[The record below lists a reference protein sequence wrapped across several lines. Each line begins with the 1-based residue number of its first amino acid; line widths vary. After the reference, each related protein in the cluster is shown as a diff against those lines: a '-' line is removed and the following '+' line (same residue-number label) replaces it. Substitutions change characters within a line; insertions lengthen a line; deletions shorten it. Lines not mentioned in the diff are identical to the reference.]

1 MVTPYNR
8 RLRTAAWL
16 SGARVNLTRLSL
28 SNPVAVIAAMLLV
41 LLLGA
46 VSLGRLPI
54 QMIPDVQRPFIQ
66 ITTGWRAAAPEEVE
80 SEIIEPQED
89 MLRGVPGL
97 EKMISSASRG
107 NASVNLT
114 FSVETDLQRALIEVM
129 NRLNQVP
136 RYPADVTE
144 PRIFAGQD
152 SFGNAIAWFSITP
165 VEGNDRE
172 IASYSDFVREVV
184 QARIERV
191 NGVSNSD
198 AYGGRDNEVRITFD
212 PYEAAALG
220 IEVPVLAGLAGGHN
234 DTSAGFT
241 DIGRRKY
248 TVRYA
253 GKYDL
258 SQFGEMVLAWRDGN
272 PVRLRDIATVEVAMR
287 DPGGFI
293 TENGV
298 ESIAVNAQVEK
309 GVNVLE
315 VMAELKSAIAEL
327 RDGPLARAGLQIQ
340 QNYDETVYIEDSIAM
355 LRTNLLLGIVLAISI
370 LWWFLRRLR
379 ATLMVALAIPVS
391 LFTAFVVMQVTG
403 RTLNMISLAGLAFAM
418 GMVLDAAIVVLENIV
433 RLREQ
438 GEEAEPAANRGAE
451 QVWGALLAST
461 ATTVAIFM
469 PIIFL
474 QDVSGQLFADLA
486 LAISVAVVTSLA
498 IAVTII
504 PTAAAHWL
512 KSVNLD
518 DPHTDWWERITAAIM
533 RLTDPVWRRRGLIAG
548 LFLSA
553 SLLTW
558 ALLPKADYLPEGR
571 QSWIFAFVIPPP
583 GQSVSSARHEF
594 NNVVAERMRPHFGED
609 AELQVRNYFLGMFG
623 SFGFM
628 GVDVADPADVDP
640 MIGKLNGEILAGFPD
655 TMAFADSFGIFDRLG
670 GGGNI
675 EMNIQSRD
683 MNAMLAAARAGM
695 GLVMQNLPGAM
706 ARPVPGVDFAEPE
719 LRFVPDERRI
729 AESGWTRQQM
739 STVVRSLGDGVF
751 VGDYFDGDRRLD
763 IVLRAPDWCRPEH
776 LSATPLATPLGG
788 IQSVD
793 QLVRLERTA
802 GPDQVR
808 RVDRRR
814 ALTLII
820 TPPADLSLEE
830 SIGVLRDSVEPAL
843 LAMLPEDGEISYYG
857 SADDLDIALGS
868 MSRSFAMAVIVLYL
882 LMSALFRSFLDSLL
896 VLAAL
901 PLATVGGVALLRLM
915 DLPMDLLTMIG
926 FITLLGLVVNN
937 AILLVH
943 QTRQSEREGDD
954 RREAV
959 RQAVRRRLRP
969 ILMSTLT
976 SLFGMLPLLLIPGPG
991 TEVYRGLAAVIV
1003 GGMAVSTVFTLIFL
1017 PSMLRLGET
1026 RTVPLGAGP
1035 GREQAAV
1042 TS

>member
-1 MVTPYNR
+1 M
-8 RLRTAAWL
+8 
-16 SGARVNLTRLSL
+16 NLTRLSL
-28 SNPVAVIAAMLLV
+28 SNPVAVIAAVLMM

-66 ITTGWRAAAPEEVE
+66 VTTGWRAAAPEEVE

-97 EKMISSASRG
+97 EKMVSSASRG
-107 NASVNLT
+107 NASINLT
-114 FSVETDLQRALIEVM
+114 FGVDVDLQRALIEVM

-136 RYPADVTE
+136 RYPPDVTE

-152 SFGNAIAWFSITP
+152 SFGNAVAWFSITP
-165 VEGNDRE
+165 LAGNARP

-184 QARIERV
+184 QSRIERV

-198 AYGGRDNEVRITFD
+198 AYGNRDNELRITFD
-212 PYEAAALG
+212 PYETAALG
-220 IEVPVLAGLAGGHN
+220 IEIPALAGIAGGSN
-234 DTSAGFT
+234 DTSAGSA

-253 GKYDL
+253 GKYDIAE
-258 SQFGEMVLAWRDGN
+258 FGDMVLAWRDGS
-272 PVRLRDIATVEVAMR
+272 PVRLRDIANVEIAMR
-287 DPGGFI
+287 DAAGFL

-315 VMAELKSAIAEL
+315 VMDELKLAVAELEE
-327 RDGPLARAGLQIQ
+327 GPLARAGLKIQ
-340 QNYDETVYIEDSIAM
+340 QNYDETIYIKNSVAM
-355 LRTNLLLGIVLAISI
+355 LRTNLLIGIVLAVSI
-370 LWWFLRRLR
+370 LWWFLRRMR
-379 ATLMVALAIPVS
+379 PTMMVAVAIPVS
-391 LFTAFVVMQVTG
+391 LFTAFLVLQVTG

-433 RLREQ
+433 RLREK
-438 GEEAEPAANRGAE
+438 GMAAAEASARGAAE
-451 QVWGALLAST
+451 VWGALLAST

-486 LAISVAVVTSLA
+486 IAISVAVVTSLF
-498 IAVTII
+498 IAVTVI
-504 PTAAAHWL
+504 PTAAANWL
-512 KSVNLD
+512 KSVND
-518 DPHTDWWERITAAIM
+518 EDPHEAWWEGITNFVM
-533 RLTDPVWRRRGLIAG
+533 RLTDPVWRRRALIAG
-548 LFLSA
+548 LFLS
-553 SLLTW
+553 STLLTW
-558 ALLPKADYLPEGR
+558 ALLPKADYLPEGK
-571 QSWIFAFVIPPP
+571 QNWIFAFIIPPP
-583 GQSVSSARHEF
+583 GQSVSSARDEF
-594 NNVVAERMRPHFGED
+594 NAVVAQRMKPYFAED
-609 AELQVRNYFLGMFG
+609 ADLQVRNYFLGMFG

-628 GVDVADPADVDP
+628 GIDVVDAGDVDP
-640 MIGKLNGEILAGFPD
+640 LVQKLNGEVLSGFPD
-655 TMAFADSFGIFDRLG
+655 TMAFADAFGVFDRLG

-675 EMNIQSRD
+675 ELNIQSRD
-683 MNAMLAAARAGM
+683 MNAMLTAARM
-695 GLVMQNLPGAM
+695 GLGLVAQHLPGAR

-729 AESGWTRQQM
+729 AEAGWNRQQM
-739 STVVRSLGDGVF
+739 ATVVRAMGDGVY
-751 VGDYFDGDRRLD
+751 VGDYFDGDRRVD
-763 IVLRAPDWCRPEH
+763 IVLRAADWFSPEQ
-776 LSATPLATPLGG
+776 LGALPLATPAAG

-793 QLVRLERTA
+793 QLVKLQRTA
-802 GPDQVR
+802 GPDQIQ

-814 ALTLII
+814 AITLAI
-820 TPPADLSLEE
+820 TPPAGLSLEE
-830 SIGVLRDSVEPAL
+830 SIEILKSKVEPAL
-843 LAMLPEDGEISYYG
+843 LAELPEDGEISYYG
-857 SADDLDIALGS
+857 SADDLSIALAS
-868 MSRSFAMAVIVLYL
+868 MASSFALAVIILYL
-882 LMSALFRSFLDSLL
+882 LMSALFRSFTDSLL

-901 PLATVGGVALLRLM
+901 PLATVGGVALLRIM

-943 QTRQSEREGDD
+943 QTRSSERDGDE

-969 ILMSTLT
+969 ILMSTMT

-1003 GGMAVSTVFTLIFL
+1003 GGMAVSTVFTLVFL

-1026 RTVPLGAGP
+1026 RDQTH
-1035 GREQAAV
+1035 AV
-1042 TS
+1042 TPASASPATG